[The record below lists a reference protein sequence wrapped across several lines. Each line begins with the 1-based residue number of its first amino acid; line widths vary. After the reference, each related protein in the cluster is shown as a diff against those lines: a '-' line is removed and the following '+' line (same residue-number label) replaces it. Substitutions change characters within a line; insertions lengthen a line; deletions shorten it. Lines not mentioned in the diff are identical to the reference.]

1 MVEGGA
7 SQSFMG
13 IARRFSRRGLLGTIG
28 IGAAAGV
35 AIALTRMGIS
45 APPVFAS
52 GDCSYTPGLCNEC
65 VSSTSSLSPDASCK
79 CYAGC
84 VCSDCSCSLFFVFI
98 ICCNNACLGSA
109 SYCLDC

>member
-35 AIALTRMGIS
+35 AIAS
-45 APPVFAS
+45 S
-52 GDCSYTPGLCNEC
+52 GQFRDAIAIGMHATQ
-65 VSSTSSLSPDASCK
+65 SPS
-79 CYAGC
+79 
-84 VCSDCSCSLFFVFI
+84 
-98 ICCNNACLGSA
+98 
-109 SYCLDC
+109 